1 AGTGVFVPLLA
12 ALLHIGIFIV
22 IVVPFLA
29 AVFAL
34 QNFQG
39 FVRADKKRRGVVTTK
54 PFGVYKGQRSFFGIH
69 FFVLQQNVQVALVY
83 ISGYRAGGGNAGN
96 NAVRPAAQRGR

>member
-1 AGTGVFVPLLA
+1 VPLLA

-39 FVRADKKRRGVVTTK
+39 FVWADKKRRGVVAAK
-54 PFGVYKGQRSFFGIH
+54 PFGIYKRQRGFFGIH
-69 FFVLQQNVQVALVY
+69 FVVLQQTVQVALVH
-83 ISGYRAGGGNAGN
+83 IGGHLTGGSNAGN
-96 NAVRPAAQRGR
+96 NAVCPAAQRGH